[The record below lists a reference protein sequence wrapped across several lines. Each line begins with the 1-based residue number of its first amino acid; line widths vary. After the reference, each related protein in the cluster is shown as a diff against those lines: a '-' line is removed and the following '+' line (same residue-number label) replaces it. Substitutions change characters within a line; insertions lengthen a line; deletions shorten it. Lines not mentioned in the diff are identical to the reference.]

1 MIQHGRWIFIS
12 NYSKLDSCNTYTL
25 CDLMI
30 NYTVPK
36 SIKLKKESKVI
47 TIGTYSDTANSIV
60 GDNNI
65 AGLFFNTWHQSIAI
79 SYAGKSPTHNVA
91 FFNLVYGRGNSNTL
105 TTEKYRDIIQNKVY
119 YESEPL
125 SCSAICEAYLIYDE
139 SDDYFNYYHFE
150 TTSGHSSV
158 NNLGDNLFIII
169 NY

>member
-1 MIQHGRWIFIS
+1 MG
-12 NYSKLDSCNTYTL
+12 
-25 CDLMI
+25 

-60 GDNNI
+60 GDNNNI
-65 AGLFFNTWHQSIAI
+65 AGLLFKTWHQSIAI

-91 FFNLVYGRGNSNTL
+91 FFNLVYTEAL
-105 TTEKYRDIIQNKVY
+105 TTEQYRNIIQNKVY

-125 SCSAICEAYLIYDE
+125 SCSSICESYLIYDE

-150 TTSGHSSV
+150 TTSSTDSTP
-158 NNLGDNLFIII
+158 NIGDNLFIII

>member
-1 MIQHGRWIFIS
+1 
-12 NYSKLDSCNTYTL
+12 
-25 CDLMI
+25 MI

-105 TTEKYRDIIQNKVY
+105 TTEKYRDIIQ
-119 YESEPL
+119 L
-125 SCSAICEAYLIYDE
+125 SLI
-139 SDDYFNYYHFE
+139 H
-150 TTSGHSSV
+150 
-158 NNLGDNLFIII
+158 I
-169 NY
+169 